1 MRHPTGLLLLVAAP
15 GFATELALAQT
26 PGIPV
31 EEWTVPWEKSRPRDP
46 YVAPDGRIWFVG
58 QAGNY
63 VARFD
68 PTTTKFEQ
76 FAIDPGTHPHT
87 VIVDRA
93 GNGWYAGNRNA
104 MIGKIDGKTG
114 AITRFPMPDS
124 AARDPHTMVFDGAG
138 DIWFTVQGGN
148 FVGKLA
154 VRSGKIDLV
163 KVTTPNARPYG
174 ILIDRTGRPWFDLF
188 GTNKI
193 GTIDPNTMALREYD
207 LPNPRS
213 RPRRI
218 ALTSNGMVWYGDYVG
233 GTLGRLDPN
242 TGAIKEWPAPS
253 GRSSLPYAMTTDD
266 FDRIW
271 MVETGVQPNKL
282 VAFDPKTEQFVANV
296 AIPGGAGTIR
306 HMVFDPKTGQI
317 WFGTDNNTIGKA
329 GVGKAAKP
337 TA

>member
-1 MRHPTGLLLLVAAP
+1 MRTIGIAALAVVAVA
-15 GFATELALAQT
+15 GVATAQT
-26 PGIPV
+26 PAI
-31 EEWTVPWEKSRPRDP
+31 EEWKVPWEKSRPRDP
-46 YVAPDGRIWFVG
+46 AVAPDGRIWFVG

-68 PTTTKFEQ
+68 PVTAKFQQ
-76 FAIDPGTHPHT
+76 FPIDSGTHPHT
-87 VIVDRA
+87 VIVDLA

-104 MIGKIDGKTG
+104 MIGKIDGRTG

-124 AARDPHTMVFDGAG
+124 SARDPHTMVFDQTG

-148 FVGKLA
+148 YVGKLA
-154 VRSGKIDLV
+154 TRTGKVTLV
-163 KVTTPNARPYG
+163 KVETPNARPYG
-174 ILIDRTGRPWFDLF
+174 ILLDRQGRPWFDLF

-193 GTIDPNTMALREYD
+193 GTIDPATMALKEFP

-218 ALTSNGMVWYGDYVG
+218 ALTSDGAVWYGDYTG
-233 GTLGRLDPN
+233 GVLGRLDPK

-253 GRSSLPYAMTTDD
+253 GKASLPYAMATDD
-266 FDRIW
+266 QDRIW

-282 VAFDPKTEQFVANV
+282 VAFDPKQERFVEA
-296 AIPGGAGTIR
+296 APIPGGGGTVR
-306 HMVFDPKTGQI
+306 HMVFDPKTGLI

-329 GVGKAAKP
+329 LVGKAAKP